1 MKLLA
6 KFLGIFMQEIMP
18 VEQFPYSY
26 KSAAVWLNTFISAM
40 KKMALSAA
48 SL

>member
-6 KFLGIFMQEIMP
+6 KLLDIFMQEIMP
-18 VEQFPYSY
+18 LEQFSYSY
-26 KSAAVWLNTFISAM
+26 KLAAVWLNTFISAM
-40 KKMALSAA
+40 KKMAPSAA